1 MIDIGY
7 YLASM
12 QIVPKSHSQATI
24 AQSGNET
31 KCILP
36 AVVGVFGTSVDR
48 ESKVIAVHDDL
59 ILWPLGPQVKVEKM
73 VTHDL
78 NP

>member
-24 AQSGNET
+24 AQFGNET

-48 ESKVIAVHDDL
+48 ESKVIAVHNDL
-59 ILWPLGPQVKVEKM
+59 ISGLLAHRLKLRKW
-73 VTHDL
+73 
-78 NP
+78 